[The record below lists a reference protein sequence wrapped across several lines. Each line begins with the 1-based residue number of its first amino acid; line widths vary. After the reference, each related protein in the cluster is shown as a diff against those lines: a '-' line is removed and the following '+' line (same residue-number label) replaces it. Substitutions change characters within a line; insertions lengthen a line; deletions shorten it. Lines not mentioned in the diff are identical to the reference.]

1 LTFSC
6 VDCRFG
12 ELPLGE
18 VKGELIPGADKLSL
32 KGLEMRLAG
41 SQLNGSAEWLA
52 GADGMQTRA
61 RAHISSN
68 NSELLLK
75 RLGYT

>member
-1 LTFSC
+1 
-6 VDCRFG
+6 
-12 ELPLGE
+12 
-18 VKGELIPGADKLSL
+18 
-32 KGLEMRLAG
+32 MRLAG

-75 RLGYT
+75 RLGYTSPIGDAPGKMALDLSWRDVPYLYRTCRP